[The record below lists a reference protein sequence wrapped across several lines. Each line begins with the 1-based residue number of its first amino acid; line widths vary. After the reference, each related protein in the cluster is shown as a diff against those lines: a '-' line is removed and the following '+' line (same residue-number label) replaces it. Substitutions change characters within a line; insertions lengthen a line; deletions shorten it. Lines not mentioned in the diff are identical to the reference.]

1 MYGKHNGF
9 TDIHHTFPQEEQD
22 MKMTQDITAGRTFAN
37 RMVIPEDK
45 IAAASST
52 LVANY
57 SDATTVIREAA
68 INGLEAIEGIE
79 GGHVTVNIEPHFE
92 ARDEADDGMEKL
104 KKYLSPFQ
112 AREMSV
118 ASATVTISDNGC
130 GMSPEFV
137 RDGLVKIKVSTKD
150 NDDSKNGGFGI
161 GSKGPLAYS
170 DTLAWRTTKDGV
182 TTTAIL
188 GRDSN
193 EGFGYD
199 DPVSVETDEPN
210 GTTVTF
216 VVDGKTYRDI
226 NRTIFSNFAAYMDPE
241 TLTVTI
247 DGKNV
252 PVGDAVYGDGI
263 KVGDALVVNE
273 RDKSDDEWGH
283 IGDRIVF
290 RGSPYPAPSRYSGN
304 MLFNEFKSSVNKWIS
319 DNGLLNVLYRPD
331 AREPRQNQDKYYSAV
346 LNVDSLFGKV
356 IPLPNREA
364 VQNTEEVR
372 DSISKL
378 IEECVFST
386 LDEQLNELKSA
397 RDLNEWQDAW
407 TAFTSNGIVKSRCER
422 GYGYIGTGIAPVTRI
437 HGGDTFSA
445 LNVSIEGKNAVGFTR
460 AMTANNTQHTMAY
473 QLKGLNDFLAI
484 ENSSKM
490 CEYSYMCEDAGEFIG
505 FEDTDYAVK
514 LSDYESIMPALPEKF
529 AKSPNEAAEFLTGAR
544 VTVANNEAVREA
556 LMQRAR
562 KEVAT
567 ARTARYINVY
577 MDGKEEPKRVAN
589 ASGLYSIFEGG
600 KYTKYIST
608 TDEKTMFGHDPRV
621 PRQYEDAPAAVRQA
635 ILDEFANDGVLVI
648 EFCGYDGASTIESIH
663 RRFGFGAKYKFSV
676 NTIADAAV
684 AGACGVSRRRLS
696 DARTL
701 MNNNIAPED
710 MARFI
715 TAVTGA
721 DKDRVAT
728 YVSDMNK
735 VFDKV
740 FEKPEQSEG
749 FITTYAPPAMP
760 SRFDDKYRLAPAAL
774 AMAKASFGED
784 NHYPDPKLLTE
795 RFLAVAEGM
804 RLAISSAVEQFPE
817 AGEES
822 EAA

>member
-1 MYGKHNGF
+1 
-9 TDIHHTFPQEEQD
+9 

-92 ARDEADDGMEKL
+92 TRGEADVEAKL
-104 KKYLSPFQ
+104 SKHLSPFQ
-112 AREMSV
+112 TRSV
-118 ASATVTISDNGC
+118 LAASATVTISDNGC

-188 GRDSN
+188 GRDSD

-199 DPVSVETDEPN
+199 DPVSVETGEPN

-226 NRTIFSNFAAYMDPE
+226 RRTIFSNFAAYMDPK
-241 TLTVTI
+241 TLTVVV
-247 DGKNV
+247 DGENV
-252 PVGDAVYGDGI
+252 PVGEAVCGDGT

-273 RDKSDDEWGH
+273 RNKGDDDWGH
-283 IGDRIVF
+283 VGDRIIF
-290 RGSPYPAPSRYSGN
+290 RGSPYPAPSRYGN
-304 MLFNEFKSSVNKWIS
+304 NAAIFRDFVSSVNKWIS
-319 DNGLLNVLYRPD
+319 DNGLSGVLYRHD
-331 AREPRQNQDKYYSAV
+331 VSELRRENANSYYFAV

-372 DSISKL
+372 DSISNL
-378 IEECVFST
+378 IEECVFAT
-386 LDEQLNELKSA
+386 LDEQLNKVRSA

-407 TAFTSNGIVKSRCER
+407 TAFTSNGIVRSR
-422 GYGYIGTGIAPVTRI
+422 YGSGCYPASIAPVTRI
-437 HGGDTFSA
+437 HGGDSFSA
-445 LNVSIEGKNAVGFTR
+445 LNVSIEGKNVVGFTR

-490 CEYSYMCEDAGEFIG
+490 CDYSYMCEDAGDFIG
-505 FEDTDYAVK
+505 LEDTDYAVK

-529 AKSPNEAAEFLTGAR
+529 AKSPKEATEFLTGAR

-567 ARTARYINVY
+567 ARPARYINVY

-621 PRQYEDAPAAVRQA
+621 PGQYEDAPAAVRQA